1 MTAIYICKVLDIYA
15 GNCYSIKKKGGRD
28 FGNRRSGHR

>member
-15 GNCYSIKKKGGRD
+15 GNCYSIKKKGDRETLRG
-28 FGNRRSGHR
+28 